1 VASLLKA
8 FAAQHRPP
16 LRRTKRNCRFL
27 AALGTIRPRLS
38 FRVRVPMSSSAQH
51 GDPLA
56 LAALATFR
64 FVFELFVVEKQLF
77 ASCKHELRPT
87 IHALQH
93 FILEFHW
100 KRRSHSPCLCNH
112 GRPERGR
119 LRFTSWAGDLH
130 PPQLTCGLG
139 PPCDVHRTD
148 YCFHALPDNLDG
160 TILPLRGWAAPS
172 RNGPCLFR

>member
-1 VASLLKA
+1 VSSLLKA

-16 LRRTKRNCRFL
+16 LRGTERDRGLFP
-27 AALGTIRPRLS
+27 ALGAIRPRFSL
-38 FRVRVPMSSSAQH
+38 RVRMPVCSSTQH

-64 FVFELFVVEKQLF
+64 FVLELFVVEKQLF
-77 ASCKHELRPT
+77 ASCKHELRTT
-87 IHALQH
+87 IHALQY

-119 LRFTSWAGDLH
+119 IRFTSWAGDLH
-130 PPQLTCGLG
+130 PPQLTRGLG
-139 PPCDVHRTD
+139 PPCDVHRMD
-148 YCFHALPDNLDG
+148 HCFDALPDNGDA
-160 TILPLRGWAAPS
+160 T
-172 RNGPCLFR
+172 